1 MIWAKSL
8 KIPAQEKMEFLH
20 SYFPGFCLDFKQFA
34 VVLSKSQNFFFASMP
49 SNDRFRSD
57 QDFAWISSNLLLFF
71 QNPKTF
77 FLRKCLRM
85 TAAVAMGKKL
95 QTGIV
100 CRGVKKARPHYLL
113 PTHFQNFVNP
123 LSSRHLSLSL
133 MSPNTLLQF
142 V

>member
-8 KIPAQEKMEFLH
+8 KIPAQEKIEFLH

-34 VVLSKSQNFFFASMP
+34 VVLSKSQNFFFAIIP
-49 SNDRFRSD
+49 SNDRFRSH

-77 FLRKCLRM
+77 FLRKCLRI
-85 TAAVAMGKKL
+85 TASLAMGKKL

-100 CRGVKKARPHYLL
+100 CRGVKKAPLINNSAPIICHPPIFRILLTPYLHGISAFL
-113 PTHFQNFVNP
+113 
-123 LSSRHLSLSL
+123 
-133 MSPNTLLQF
+133 
-142 V
+142 